1 MKMNNRA
8 HNFLNNINL
17 ARVADIFDESVT
29 YSRDKILNTIQSV
42 MKKQQIKLENRES
55 VESTLETC
63 SNTKE
68 SFSECLNESVSK
80 TYYHREKP
88 EQKTNFLELML
99 IRLLSKHQPSEAKIR
114 SVAPSN
120 LPIRF

>member
-8 HNFLNNINL
+8 HNFLNSINL
-17 ARVADIFDESVT
+17 ARVADILDKNVK
-29 YSRDKILNTIQSV
+29 YSREKIPGTIQSV
-42 MKKQQIKLENRES
+42 PRKQHIKFENRES
-55 VESTLETC
+55 VESTLEKSSHTE
-63 SNTKE
+63 E
-68 SFSECLNESVSK
+68 SFSECLNESVNK
-80 TYYHREKP
+80 KYYHREKP
-88 EQKTNFLELML
+88 ELETNFLEQML